1 MSSDPVERALPPGL
15 EGLLHASALDVVR
28 MIGAWSIPVLILD
41 DEGRI
46 RSWNRGAVKLYDRS
60 EEDAIGR
67 LFGDVVGEWPD
78 FEPDSIPGTRTVR
91 YETRH
96 RTRDGALLD
105 VMVTRTDL
113 TGPERHIQG
122 SVVLILDLT
131 SSKALERKLARRV
144 SQLSVVREIGECL
157 QSAMSLS
164 EILRTI
170 LVGATA
176 GQGLRFNRAFL
187 LLVDERRGELRAR
200 DAVGPSDP
208 QEAMRI
214 WSELDRREAGLKD
227 LLRDITAIF
236 DEGAGGRI
244 GEICRALRVPLDAS
258 DHILIRAV
266 HSTSPLRVERGI
278 VVPGEEAV
286 DPELTSLLGTDSFA
300 AVPLKAETGPVGLL
314 VADNVIT
321 GRRIEDEEVAVLEL
335 LGMQAALAIE
345 RAHLTEAL
353 EEKVQSLEAATKEIR
368 DNQDRLVR
376 AERLSAIG
384 EMAARVAHEIRNPLV
399 AIGGFARSL
408 LRSVGREDPKRESL
422 EIIVDEVRRLEA
434 IVREVL
440 DYSRP
445 SPPRLARVATE
456 RLVSEAI
463 ELLRWEMEAA
473 GVRAAVEAPAELPAA
488 RADRDQL
495 FQALVNVLRNAIH
508 AMPRGGR
515 IVARLKELP
524 GGIEIAVED
533 SGVGM
538 SPEVKA
544 RIFEPFYTTK
554 PAGSGL
560 GLTIAAQ
567 IVRDHQ
573 GETRVESREGEGTT
587 VYMRIPAHEG
597 EEDHGEDPGR

>member
-1 MSSDPVERALPPGL
+1 MSAEPVERSLPPGL
-15 EGLLHASALDVVR
+15 EGLLNASALDVIR
-28 MIGAWSIPVLILD
+28 MIGAWSLPVLILD
-41 DEGRI
+41 DGGRI
-46 RSWNRGAVKLYDRS
+46 RSWNRGAVQLYDRP
-60 EEDAIGR
+60 EADAVGR
-67 LFGDVVGEWPD
+67 LFAEVVGEWPD
-78 FEPDSIPGTRTVR
+78 FEPDAIPGTRTLR

-96 RTRDGALLD
+96 RTREGALLD

-113 TGPERHIQG
+113 TGPERDIQG
-122 SVVLILDLT
+122 SVVLVLDLT
-131 SSKALERKLARRV
+131 ASKGLERKLARRV

-157 QSAMSLS
+157 QSAMSLG

-187 LLVDERRGELRAR
+187 LLVDDRRGELRGR

-214 WSELDRREAGLKD
+214 WSELDSREAGLKD
-227 LLRDITAIF
+227 LLRDMTALF

-244 GEICRALRVPLDAS
+244 GGICRALRIPLDAS
-258 DHILIRAV
+258 DHLLVRAV
-266 HSTSPLRVERGI
+266 HAASPLRVEQGR
-278 VVPGEEAV
+278 VLPGDETV
-286 DPELTSLLGTDSFA
+286 DPELTTLLGTDSFA

-314 VADNVIT
+314 LADNLIT
-321 GRRIEDEEVAVLEL
+321 GRRIEDEEVSVLEL

-353 EEKVQSLEAATKEIR
+353 EDKVQSLEAATREIR
-368 DNQDRLVR
+368 ENQERLVR

-408 LRSVGREDPKRESL
+408 LRSVGREDPKREAL

-445 SPPRLARVATE
+445 SSPRLGPVAVE
-456 RLVSEAI
+456 KLVSEAL
-463 ELLRWEMEAA
+463 ELLRWEMD
-473 GVRAAVEAPAELPAA
+473 GVGVHASVEAPGSLPPA

-495 FQALVNVLRNAIH
+495 FQALVNVLRNAVH

-515 IVARLKELP
+515 IVARLKALP
-524 GGIEIAVED
+524 GGVEIAVED
-533 SGVGM
+533 NGVGM

-587 VYMRIPAHEG
+587 VFMRIPAHEG
-597 EEDHGEDPGR
+597 EEGHGEDPGR